1 MNAQAVA
8 IVVNVILFALVLFIN
23 ACASNVDGPLN
34 WLFGNLSTGEVSD
47 KYYLEI
53 TPAGWA
59 FSIWGLIYTW
69 QLLWIIYSLSLI
81 CRKNVPEVLSPL
93 FFLFYMLANVCNV
106 SWIVLFSWEKIQICA
121 FVLFATLFCLCATL
135 AVSYWRMNKLHTDQ
149 FPKFDFWAIQILV
162 NNGIALYATW
172 CTVASLLNLAMAI
185 SYFHGVKQDVA
196 STISL
201 SILSV
206 EIFVWFILEN
216 TVLERFLRYT
226 VTIYPVLIWA
236 LSASIA
242 KNFDPAK
249 RNSIFT
255 VVLLS
260 AACALFFARIMH
272 MIWRAKTRKVQRNKD
287 LKLLESGRQ

>member
-69 QLLWIIYSLSLI
+69 QLLWIIYSLSLL

-135 AVSYWRMNKLHTDQ
+135 AVSYWRMNKLHTDK

>member
-69 QLLWIIYSLSLI
+69 QLLWIIYSLSLL
-81 CRKNVPEVLSPL
+81 CRKTVPEVLSPL

-135 AVSYWRMNKLHTDQ
+135 AVSYWRMNKLHTDK

-272 MIWRAKTRKVQRNKD
+272 MVWRAKTRKVQRNKD